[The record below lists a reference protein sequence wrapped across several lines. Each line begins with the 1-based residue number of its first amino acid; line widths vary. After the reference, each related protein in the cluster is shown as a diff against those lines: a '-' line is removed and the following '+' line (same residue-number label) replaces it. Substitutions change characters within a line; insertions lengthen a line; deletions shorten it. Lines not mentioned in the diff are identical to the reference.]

1 MSIFDTRGDFGI
13 YRQSCWPR
21 PDFFFPET
29 RPIIRKK
36 KLSGR
41 PKTGRREKWRQT
53 ITPAGTYV
61 NGGEL
66 INLEFSFVLGNEL
79 DWKTSACLPV
89 NYRAWWNIEKTFKV
103 SCNAHDIARND
114 TNCSNLIS
122 PDCLLFKSDF
132 CWTYHLESSSKDLI
146 IECLKENIFFSFL
159 SFLRIYIYTH
169 ISSHLFYF
177 CLIKFVTLAYIA

>member
-21 PDFFFPET
+21 PDFFF
-29 RPIIRKK
+29 RKPGRLSGE

-41 PKTGRREKWRQT
+41 PTTGRREKWRQT
-53 ITPAGTYV
+53 ITSAGTYV

-79 DWKTSACLPV
+79 DWKTSVCLPV

-146 IECLKENIFFSFL
+146 IECLKEKIHFWAS
-159 SFLRIYIYTH
+159 YICTY

-177 CLIKFVTLAYIA
+177 CLIEFVTLAYYIA